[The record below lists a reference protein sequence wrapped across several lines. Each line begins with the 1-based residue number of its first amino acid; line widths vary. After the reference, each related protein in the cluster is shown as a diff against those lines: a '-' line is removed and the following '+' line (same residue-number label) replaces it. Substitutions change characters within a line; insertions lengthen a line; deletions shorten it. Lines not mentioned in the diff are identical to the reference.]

1 MLVPSPPPMLTSPPV
16 PFARGLLPPA
26 RLMSLADFK
35 MNDLSS
41 IESSK
46 GVAGFELL
54 LPDARKEPPP
64 KTGSGCTM
72 RLPTTLLTGGGAAKR
87 GWVGRGSRGG
97 WVASGGRLAKGG
109 GDDVKEA
116 KYA

>member
-1 MLVPSPPPMLTSPPV
+1 MATEPPWPRLMLVPSPPPMLTSPPV

-87 GWVGRGSRGG
+87 G
-97 WVASGGRLAKGG
+97 
-109 GDDVKEA
+109 
-116 KYA
+116 